1 MISQSELSMAQLE
14 SWSDRAGW
22 MIPAGYII
30 AKEGTKPI
38 CFNKDLAENLSERK
52 CVGAV
57 VVAGGHRSGTIDND

>member
-1 MISQSELSMAQLE
+1 MIS
-14 SWSDRAGW
+14 
-22 MIPAGYII
+22 AGYII
-30 AKEGTKPI
+30 VKEGTKPI